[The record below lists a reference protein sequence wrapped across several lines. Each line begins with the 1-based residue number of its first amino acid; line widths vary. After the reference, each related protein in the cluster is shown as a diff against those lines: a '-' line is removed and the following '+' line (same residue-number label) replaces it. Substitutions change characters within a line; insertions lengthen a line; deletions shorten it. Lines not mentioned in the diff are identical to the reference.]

1 MSKPFISKLLDP
13 ADYFVVVKN
22 RARLPKPWRWEI
34 HRAGRQSPVAHS
46 QGYFDLRGT
55 AVTEGRAA
63 LDLLLKKPAV

>member
-1 MSKPFISKLLDP
+1 MSDLLDS

-34 HRAGRQSPVAHS
+34 HRAGRQSPVAQS

-55 AVTEGRAA
+55 AITDGRAA
-63 LDLLLKKPAV
+63 LYVLLKKKPKI